1 MSIDLSRVENILE
14 TMLGRSEIKEPAQS
28 RVEELLIELKEA
40 IEEGGTGGDITALTA
55 RIAKCERDISSI
67 ETVDETQAQQIQ
79 SIVTT
84 LGEFRTAIENLDT
97 DVENK
102 ADKST
107 TYTKTEVDTALGAKQ
122 DTISDLATIRS
133 GATAVQPVSGKGL
146 STNDFT
152 DAEKTKLDN
161 HVVDTSNPH
170 QVTKAQVGL
179 GNVDNTSD
187 ADKPISA
194 AVQAPLARLIDA
206 GAKNLL
212 NLVTPTTIN
221 RMTITNAGNGSVTA
235 SCSNVT
241 WANSGYELSLTAGKA
256 YKFLVY
262 VDSANVSDVQFQCFL
277 NDVSGDTS
285 QELGKTS
292 RITSPGVYSVDFVA
306 TTKIRVGINLNN
318 SGTAATGSA
327 TYRAMLCTA
336 EDYAISPEVVPYRPS
351 YDELVARIEALE
363 RAGE

>member
-40 IEEGGTGGDITALTA
+40 IEEGGTGGDVTALTA

-67 ETVDETQAQQIQ
+67 ETVDEAQTQQIQ
-79 SIVTT
+79 SIATS
-84 LGEFRTAIENLDT
+84 LGEFRTAIESLDT

-107 TYTKTEVDTALGAKQ
+107 TYTKTEVDTALSAKQ
-122 DTISDLATIRS
+122 DTISDLTAIRS
-133 GATAVQPVSGKGL
+133 GATLGATAVQPVSGKGL

-161 HVVDTSNPH
+161 HVADTSNPH

-179 GNVDNTSD
+179 GNVDNVAT
-187 ADKPISA
+187 KE
-194 AVQAPLARLIDA
+194 VLAELLDS
-206 GAKNLL
+206 GQKNLL
-212 NLVTPTTIN
+212 KITRTSQTIRNVTFTVNDDGTVSVDG
-221 RMTITNAGNGSVTA
+221 TNNTSSSAVFHLDVLSADTASNYNGCILTGCPQGGSTSTYRLTLQLNSGAFTSYASDIGNGATIHDVPA
-235 SCSNVT
+235 SDCRVVIT
-241 WANSGYELSLTAGKA
+241 
-256 YKFLVY
+256 VY
-262 VDSANVSDVQFQCFL
+262 
-277 NDVSGDTS
+277 
-285 QELGKTS
+285 
-292 RITSPGVYSVDFVA
+292 PGVTVS
-306 TTKIRVGINLNN
+306 NLIFKP
-318 SGTAATGSA
+318 
-327 TYRAMLCTA
+327 MICTA
-336 EDYAISPEVVPYRPS
+336 ESYAISPKSVPYRPS

>member
-67 ETVDETQAQQIQ
+67 ETVDETQTQQIQ
-79 SIVTT
+79 SIITS

-107 TYTKTEVDTALGAKQ
+107 TYTKTEVDTALSAKQ

-133 GATAVQPVSGKGL
+133 GATLGATAVQPVPGKSL

-152 DAEKTKLDN
+152 DAEKTKLDR
-161 HVVDTSNPH
+161 HVADTNNPH

-194 AVQAPLARLIDA
+194 AARAVFAELTEEISTKA
-206 GAKNLL
+206 NINQLHELL
-212 NLVTPTTIN
+212 PIISADTTITGYADSLS
-221 RMTITNAGNGSVTA
+221 RGKYTTMIISTNKPSDSPVTDNA
-235 SCSNVT
+235 FVDIYVYTRN
-241 WANSGYELSLTAGKA
+241 TA
-256 YKFLVY
+256 LVRLFPTGQAL
-262 VDSANVSDVQFQCFL
+262 VGQVFQL
-277 NDVSGDTS
+277 NKVSGTWREWHKFTGEQVS
-285 QELGKTS
+285 S
-292 RITSPGVYSVDFVA
+292 
-306 TTKIRVGINLNN
+306 
-318 SGTAATGSA
+318 AAS
-327 TYRAMLCTA
+327 L
-336 EDYAISPEVVPYRPS
+336 
-351 YDELVARIEALE
+351 
-363 RAGE
+363 

>member
-67 ETVDETQAQQIQ
+67 ETVDETQTQQIQ
-79 SIVTT
+79 SIVTS

-107 TYTKTEVDTALGAKQ
+107 TYTKTEVDTALSAKQ

-133 GATAVQPVSGKGL
+133 GATLGATAVQPVPGKSL

-152 DAEKTKLDN
+152 DAEKTKLDD

-170 QVTKAQVGL
+170 QVTKTQVGL
-179 GNVDNTSD
+179 GNVDNVATKD
-187 ADKPISA
+187 AIA
-194 AVQAPLARLIDA
+194 ELIDS
-206 GAKNLL
+206 GAKNLIQ
-212 NLVTPTTIN
+212 NAATSRTENGVTFTVNTDGTVTLTGTASATIWFPIMTNMSIDAGTYTISNGLTDDTARVIISTTNSLSSRIFDSN
-221 RMTITNAGNGSVTA
+221 ESGYITKTVDAISGVTAYLRVASGKITN
-235 SCSNVT
+235 
-241 WANSGYELSLTAGKA
+241 
-256 YKFLVY
+256 
-262 VDSANVSDVQFQCFL
+262 
-277 NDVSGDTS
+277 
-285 QELGKTS
+285 
-292 RITSPGVYSVDFVA
+292 
-306 TTKIRVGINLNN
+306 GIIVKP
-318 SGTAATGSA
+318 
-327 TYRAMLCTA
+327 MLCTKA
-336 EDYAISPEVVPYRPS
+336 AGGISQEYVPYRPN